1 MFDIPG
7 SSLGALADLAS
18 MRLPDEKRNPGNAQG
33 GAPEDGTPEDGTPE
47 GGTPEGGTPEGGTPS
62 SPEAS
67 GQNSVSN
74 KIKEANELARK
85 AKGSGKEPKVGR
97 FSKLKEMSDWRNIFD
112 DLKEAKY
119 NIKAD
124 TASAT
129 EDAMELMWQM
139 LLLLIRMLLSLIGL
153 LGGSKPAKDLA
164 ELEIKAVNDK
174 LGEYKEELEQ
184 DINELEKIK
193 QKLAADPG
201 AEFTVEENALL
212 DKYECGRPATV
223 ADVDRAINEAANR
236 LERVNN
242 RTAQLDRT
250 AASLAADNDAAISPR
265 SPAEQLEVNTT
276 LRGALAK
283 LKAKHESK
291 PEGKGLSPD
300 DLAELSPVERQALE
314 ANGLNAEN
322 INELTP
328 DIIDTWVDSIEADDT
343 KLKAALDEDSFQ
355 PEEAPHQ
362 YVNNTP
368 AREAPKPEGP
378 RPAHQYENDN
388 VEMGR
393 APAEY
398 VNFSAPDAPPKPEG
412 RKPVA
417 SAAELDQAENNG
429 PSTPKPSEA
438 AEYFDPASTPA
449 HLEGM
454 EDNPPELPPRRHPA
468 AQPSAEV
475 TVEDKPEVV
484 EPAAAMQVE
493 EGEDSGVELSSSN
506 APPRPS
512 KPKPQTSKPEGER
525 ANNTPRDIAEG
536 PSAANDA
543 STALQERAASVV
555 TKATNEASRE
565 RALGAVEPGFTQL
578 TAFQEAQR
586 AAAERARIEKDR
598 RAKQK
603 AENDV
608 DGPVNSGASPRMS
621 MGSSTS

>member
-33 GAPEDGTPEDGTPE
+33 GAPE
-47 GGTPEGGTPEGGTPS
+47 GGTPEGGTPEGGTPAGTPEGGAPS
-62 SPEAS
+62 SPGTS
-67 GQNSVSN
+67 DQNSVSN

-236 LERVNN
+236 LERANN

-328 DIIDTWVDSIEADDT
+328 DIIDTWVDSIEADET
-343 KLKAALDEDSFQ
+343 KLKAALDEDSSQ

-378 RPAHQYENDN
+378 RPSHQYENDD
-388 VEMGR
+388 VAMDR

-398 VNFSAPDAPPKPEG
+398 VNLPTPDARPKPEG
-412 RKPVA
+412 
-417 SAAELDQAENNG
+417 
-429 PSTPKPSEA
+429 PSSPTPSEA

-454 EDNPPELPPRRHPA
+454 EEPPPELPPRRHPVD
-468 AQPSAEV
+468 QPSAELESEKV
-475 TVEDKPEVV
+475 AAEHKSAKLTVEGEPELQ

-493 EGEDSGVELSSSN
+493 EIEDSGVEISSSS
-506 APPRPS
+506 APPRPLE
-512 KPKPQTSKPEGER
+512 PKPQTPKPEGRR
-525 ANNTPRDIAEG
+525 ANTPRDIAE
-536 PSAANDA
+536 SVDAANDA
-543 STALQERAASVV
+543 STALQKRTTGVV
-555 TKATNEASRE
+555 AEAINEANRE
-565 RALGAVEPGFTQL
+565 HARGAVELGVTQL
-578 TAFQEAQR
+578 NAFQAAKEAV
-586 AAAERARIEKDR
+586 AERARKEKELR
-598 RAKQK
+598 EKQK
-603 AENDV
+603 AENKV
-608 DGPVNSGASPRMS
+608 SGQENQDLASSRVG
-621 MGSSTS
+621 MGISPTS